1 MDEKEKLKKL
11 KELTDMMSVKV
22 GNSVFIP
29 NIYGGEKIWEHPITA
44 INIDN
49 GNINIVVR
57 EEYHYKMSDIGVY
70 IFLNRE
76 EAQVKLDKINEQ
88 KYKDYP
94 MLYEE
99 KTIERE

>member
-49 GNINIVVR
+49 GNIKIVYNGFSHPDLIR
-57 EEYHYKMSDIGVY
+57 
-70 IFLNRE
+70 
-76 EAQVKLDKINEQ
+76 
-88 KYKDYP
+88 KD
-94 MLYEE
+94 MELYVNGLLIQLHGE
-99 KTIERE
+99 KE

>member
-29 NIYGGEKIWEHPITA
+29 NIYGGKKIWEHPITA

-49 GNINIVVR
+49 GNIKIVYNGFSHPDLIR
-57 EEYHYKMSDIGVY
+57 
-70 IFLNRE
+70 
-76 EAQVKLDKINEQ
+76 
-88 KYKDYP
+88 KDMESYVNG
-94 MLYEE
+94 LLIQLHGE
-99 KTIERE
+99 KE